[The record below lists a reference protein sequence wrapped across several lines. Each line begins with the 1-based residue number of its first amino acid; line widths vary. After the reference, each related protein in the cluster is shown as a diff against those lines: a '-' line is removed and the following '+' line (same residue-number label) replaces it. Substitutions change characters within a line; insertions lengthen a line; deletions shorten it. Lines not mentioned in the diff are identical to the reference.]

1 MTGSRPSAGIY
12 HRHGDTTAADVG
24 MPVSEKKGL
33 LDFSV
38 SLNPLGVPDVIR
50 DAWPDLLASIQ
61 RYPTPDGRGIAQ
73 YYGQKYGID
82 ASSVVPGNGSVE
94 LMYRCFAALRFKRVA
109 VICPSFYDY
118 ENAVRTSGAQV
129 ERVYL
134 NVDDGFRAPTLQRL
148 NAALDRNDAIV
159 IGNPNNPTGTLF
171 ERGLLHTLANNHPGK
186 TLLVDEAF
194 LPFVDDELSFSLM
207 PSVTSSANIIV
218 FHSLT
223 KIFAI
228 PGIRVGAIV
237 AAPQTV
243 ARIRNVSPP
252 WMCNSIAECVAPM
265 LLQCENYIQETRAL
279 VFREMSILDDAV
291 GRLKRFS
298 LIRGAA
304 NFALVQLCDGMNLDW
319 VLRHLFNA
327 GILVR
332 DCRNFEGLSKSSFR
346 FAIRLSDDNQKL
358 FAALQRMDNG

>member
-1 MTGSRPSAGIY
+1 MTGSRPGTGIY

-24 MPVSEKKGL
+24 MPVSEQKGL

-61 RYPTPDGRGIAQ
+61 RYPTPEGRGIAQ
-73 YYGQKYGID
+73 YYGQKYSID
-82 ASSVVPGNGSVE
+82 AASVLPGNGSVE

-109 VICPSFYDY
+109 VICPSFFDY
-118 ENAVRTSGAQV
+118 ENALRISGARV

-134 NVDDGFRAPTLQRL
+134 HADDSFRAPPLQQL
-148 NAALDRNDAIV
+148 NAVLDRNDAIV

-171 ERGLLHTLANNHPGK
+171 EDGVLQPLAQNHPGK

-194 LPFVDDELSFSLM
+194 LPFVNNECSHSLM
-207 PSVTSSANIIV
+207 SSVIHSPNIIV

-228 PGIRVGAIV
+228 PGIRAGAIV

-243 ARIRNVSPP
+243 ARIREISPP

-265 LLQCENYIQETRAL
+265 LLQCEDYIEETRSL
-279 VFREMSILDDAV
+279 MRREMTFLDDAF
-291 GRLKRFS
+291 GRLKRFT
-298 LIRGAA
+298 LFRGAA
-304 NFALVQLCDGMNLDW
+304 NFAQIG
-319 VLRHLFNA
+319 RA
-327 GILVR
+327 S
-332 DCRNFEGLSKSSFR
+332 CRER
-346 FAIRLSDDNQKL
+346 V
-358 FAALQRMDNG
+358 